1 VEVAAMDIFHVVIP
15 LRHAAVARSA
25 LLSKM
30 DGRDDL
36 FMWTCTPRATAEPIC
51 MACESIPEDLMKY
64 IEMLDPEK
72 FERYFFWRVDKDTML
87 LQETNAASSLKD
99 VGTQVDFKGCISA
112 VGYRM
117 RRIDG

>member
-1 VEVAAMDIFHVVIP
+1 VDIFHVVIP
-15 LRHAAVARSA
+15 LKHAAVARSA

-30 DGRDDL
+30 EGRDDL
-36 FMWTCTPRATAEPIC
+36 FMWTCTPRASAEPIC
-51 MACESIPEDLMKY
+51 MACEGIPADLMRY
-64 IEMLDPEK
+64 VDMLDPEK

-87 LQETNAASSLKD
+87 LQETNAAGSLKD
-99 VGTQVDFKGCISA
+99 LGTEVDFKTCVSS